1 MAVGT
6 LQTDYAGRR
15 GPLFRLAL
23 VSSLLTVLTL
33 GIYRFW
39 MKTRLRRFYWSA
51 IRPGGVPLEYVGL
64 PLEKLLG
71 FLIAV
76 VFLAFYIGIVNLVL
90 MYFSFSLASSNL
102 WAYAISFVG
111 VLPLLFYARYRARR
125 YILARTRWRGIR
137 FGMEPGAWG
146 YVWRALAHWLVT
158 ILSLGLL
165 WPRMTFWLEKYRADH
180 TWFGDQAVVQGG
192 RWQMLYKP
200 FLPILVA
207 VALAVASTVAIGMNN
222 LSAGVLLIGLA
233 VVLAGFGLVHYRVHS
248 FRLLTNAKRIGGMGF
263 VSRPRTLRMVAIY
276 LFGYG
281 LVAICSLLTVLV
293 LFAAFVAL
301 AAGLFGVDFS
311 SQDAV
316 EAAKAV
322 PLWLSAAFGVASY
335 FLLFMLWG
343 VLRQVFVTMPQLR
356 HYAETLEI
364 TGAPSLG
371 AIRQRHRDEM
381 HHAEGFAEALD
392 VGAAI

>member
-6 LQTDYAGRR
+6 LETDYAGRR

-33 GIYRFW
+33 GLYRFW

-90 MYFSFSLASSNL
+90 MYFSFSLASSSL
-102 WAYAISFVG
+102 WGYVISFVG

-165 WPRMTFWLEKYRADH
+165 WPRMTFWLEKYRAEH
-180 TWFGDQAVVQGG
+180 TWFGDQAVLQGG

-200 FLPILVA
+200 FLPILAA
-207 VALAVASTVAIGMNN
+207 VALAVAGGIASAMN
-222 LSAGVLLIGLA
+222 LVLPGVLLIGVA
-233 VVLAGFGLVHYRVHS
+233 VPLAGYGLVHYRVQS
-248 FRLLTNAKRIGGMGF
+248 FRLLTNMKTVAGVGF
-263 VSRPRTLRMVAIY
+263 VSRPRTLRMAAIY

-281 LVAICSLLTVLV
+281 LVVLVSLLTVSILV
-293 LFAAFVAL
+293 IGFMAVAG
-301 AAGLFGVDFS
+301 GLFGVDFN

-316 EAAKAV
+316 EAARAT
-322 PLWLSAAFGVASY
+322 PLWLSAVFGIASY

-364 TGAPSLG
+364 TGAPSL
-371 AIRQRHRDEM
+371 ATIRQRHRDEM